1 VSTRE
6 QTRAYYDQNVP
17 VYDLKTGF
25 DRDSGQTYNLERY
38 YAPFLEASLPTSG
51 RVLELGCGTGFY
63 TRWLTER
70 GVDVVAMDISPKMVE
85 QARSRCPESASFAVG
100 DCQDPAATLGM
111 ERVGGGFDVVF
122 GVNTF
127 SYYPEKRRALLNYRE
142 LLRKDGRMVM
152 LDVNGNAFS
161 QRLAYLVNL
170 RGARIFAENINENT
184 AENLRPLLQETGFEV
199 ETMTRFTF
207 MPNAMNRIG
216 VLLWSPFERVLAH
229 LPLLNAIAIRIAWT
243 ARKVER

>member
-111 ERVGGGFDVVF
+111 ERVGGG
-122 GVNTF
+122 
-127 SYYPEKRRALLNYRE
+127 L
-142 LLRKDGRMVM
+142 DGRMVM